1 MTSRPLEP
9 SPDQAAAELSDDAV
23 EPSAAAPRPWWH
35 WALRIVAGL
44 VVATV
49 VVAVLWD
56 KVPSPHEVAV
66 SFRRARWWWVGAA
79 AAFQAASIGMLIRQQ
94 RRLLR
99 AFGVQVSLFQVGVIT
114 YSSTAMTMSLPAG
127 SALGAGFSY
136 RQYRAHGASAATA
149 ATVLLISGVLS
160 LSALVLLYVGG
171 VGLAAGSHFL
181 HLGQAYPL
189 LAALIGLGICAALVG
204 LVWLS
209 NRPARMAA
217 AQRPAR
223 ELGPRVRRFA
233 AWLDRHPKLKAG
245 FRQML
250 DTGRQAGRVRGHDW
264 RLALWTSALNW
275 GLDLCCLYASC
286 RAFAIVIDPFQLA
299 LIYLGIQ
306 VVRQIPLT
314 PGGIGVIE
322 ATLLAS
328 LVAAHAAQ
336 GPASAAVLVYRL
348 FSAWLIVPI
357 GYLSMTLLR
366 RRKPRVA
373 G

>member
-1 MTSRPLEP
+1 MADPATPTTAE
-9 SPDQAAAELSDDAV
+9 AADVDAV
-23 EPSAAAPRPWWH
+23 ATPTSRPWWH
-35 WALRIVAGL
+35 WALRIVAAL

-56 KVPSPHEVAV
+56 KVPSPHQIAA
-66 SFRRARWWWVGAA
+66 SFRQAQWWWVVGAG
-79 AAFQAASIGMLIRQQ
+79 AFQAASIGMLIRQQ

-99 AFGVQVSLFQVGVIT
+99 AFGVEVSLFQVGVIT
-114 YSSTAMTMSLPAG
+114 YSSTALTMSLPAG
-127 SALGAGFSY
+127 SAVGAGFSY

-160 LSALVLLYVGG
+160 LSALVLLYLGG
-171 VGLAAGSHFL
+171 IGLAAGSHFL

-189 LAALIGLGICAALVG
+189 LAVLIGLAILAALIG

-209 NRPARMAA
+209 NRPARMAG
-217 AQRPAR
+217 RRSPIR
-223 ELGPRVRRFA
+223 KPSPRRRRLAEWLVGHPRLQTAVRQ
-233 AWLDRHPKLKAG
+233 L
-245 FRQML
+245 L
-250 DTGRQAGRVRGHDW
+250 DTGRRAGRVRGHDW

-286 RAFAIVIDPFQLA
+286 RAFSIVIDPFQLA

-336 GPASAAVLVYRL
+336 APASAAVLVYRL

-357 GYLSMTLLR
+357 GFLSMTLLR
-366 RRKPRVA
+366 RHRRAVSD
-373 G
+373 

>member
-1 MTSRPLEP
+1 MTAESP
-9 SPDQAAAELSDDAV
+9 SVDA
-23 EPSAAAPRPWWH
+23 PTQPQDHDPNASRPWWH
-35 WALRIVAGL
+35 WALRIAGGL

-56 KVPSPHEVAV
+56 KIPSPHQIAV
-66 SFRRARWWWVGAA
+66 SFRAANWWWIAA
-79 AAFQAASIGMLIRQQ
+79 AALFQAASIGMLIRQQ

-99 AFGVQVSLFQVGVIT
+99 AFGVKVSLFQVGVIT
-114 YSSTAMTMSLPAG
+114 YSSTALTMSLPAG
-127 SALGAGFSY
+127 SAVGAGFSY

-149 ATVLLISGVLS
+149 ATVLLVSGVLS
-160 LSALVLLYVGG
+160 LSALVLLYLGG
-171 VGLAAGSHFL
+171 IGLAASSRFL

-189 LAALIGLGICAALVG
+189 LAVLIGLGIVAAIAG
-204 LVWLS
+204 LYWLS
-209 NRPARMAA
+209 NRPAKIAA
-217 AQRPAR
+217 TDHPPR
-223 ELGPRVRRFA
+223 ELTPRRRRFV
-233 AWLDRHPKLKAG
+233 AWLGRHPKIRVG
-245 FRQML
+245 VRQLL
-250 DTGRQAGRVRGHDW
+250 DTTRRAGRVRGHDW

-275 GLDLCCLYASC
+275 GLDICCLYVSC
-286 RAFAIVIDPFQLA
+286 RAFGIVIDPFQLA

-336 GPASAAVLVYRL
+336 GPASAAVLVYRF
-348 FSAWLIVPI
+348 FSAWIIVPV

-366 RRKPRVA
+366 RHKA
-373 G
+373 